1 MVIPS
6 GVNIP
11 MPRPFGGTIPVI
23 TRSSRPDGK
32 PGTVYTVQFVG
43 EIGPVS
49 QYLELL
55 QVLDTA
61 TSDDQV
67 KLVIDSPGGDV
78 YTAQLIIER
87 MDECNAQVITVASG
101 LVASAAT
108 FVWCAGKVKEVG
120 RWARFM
126 FHSSLH
132 GDWGKSLSIQEN
144 ATELVK
150 YMATILTNEMKAGIL
165 LGAEVAKILRDKAD
179 VEISGATMRRR
190 LARLTGEDGA
200 GIPASAPAAPVEQP
214 VEPVEQP
221 AEEPVEQPADTPVAP
236 ADIFNFDA
244 YLRAEGVDTTPQ
256 PEQPAQPA
264 VQPDY
269 ANPQPDENQ
278 DDGATDAPVTPAT
291 PEDRC
296 GRRGKKQAGKRRAL
310 QSLFS
315 SIERLLA
322 EDDTTADS
330 DVTATPEPEEAKPDQ
345 GDNATLPPE
354 KTTAPMKEVGQTG
367 DATLTKKVTPA
378 DVFDF
383 DAYLRAEGIEPTPE
397 TDTPA
402 PAPETDP
409 AEAPVEQPE
418 EAPQASP
425 TEQPAPVA
433 SWTGRY
439 W

>member
-132 GDWGKSLSIQEN
+132 GDWGKSLSIQEMQQN
-144 ATELVK
+144 
-150 YMATILTNEMKAGIL
+150 
-165 LGAEVAKILRDKAD
+165 
-179 VEISGATMRRR
+179 
-190 LARLTGEDGA
+190 
-200 GIPASAPAAPVEQP
+200 
-214 VEPVEQP
+214 
-221 AEEPVEQPADTPVAP
+221 
-236 ADIFNFDA
+236 
-244 YLRAEGVDTTPQ
+244 
-256 PEQPAQPA
+256 
-264 VQPDY
+264 
-269 ANPQPDENQ
+269 
-278 DDGATDAPVTPAT
+278 
-291 PEDRC
+291 
-296 GRRGKKQAGKRRAL
+296 
-310 QSLFS
+310 
-315 SIERLLA
+315 
-322 EDDTTADS
+322 
-330 DVTATPEPEEAKPDQ
+330 
-345 GDNATLPPE
+345 
-354 KTTAPMKEVGQTG
+354 
-367 DATLTKKVTPA
+367 
-378 DVFDF
+378 
-383 DAYLRAEGIEPTPE
+383 
-397 TDTPA
+397 
-402 PAPETDP
+402 
-409 AEAPVEQPE
+409 
-418 EAPQASP
+418 
-425 TEQPAPVA
+425 
-433 SWTGRY
+433 W
-439 W
+439 